1 MPLFMTIVIGIFI
14 INSEL
19 VNAIKTK
26 EDMNRALSW
35 LNISLIS
42 TGNKF
47 SRTCDLP
54 RNAIHESSDISKL
67 DQEIVLG
74 NIEGRS

>member
-1 MPLFMTIVIGIFI
+1 MPLLMTIVIGIFI

-42 TGNKF
+42 TGNEF
-47 SRTCDLP
+47 EDM
-54 RNAIHESSDISKL
+54 
-67 DQEIVLG
+67 
-74 NIEGRS
+74 

>member
-26 EDMNRALSW
+26 KDMNGALSW

-42 TGNKF
+42 TGNEF
-47 SRTCDLP
+47 ED
-54 RNAIHESSDISKL
+54 
-67 DQEIVLG
+67 V
-74 NIEGRS
+74 

>member
-1 MPLFMTIVIGIFI
+1 MHLFMTIVIGVFI

-26 EDMNRALSW
+26 GDMNKALSQ
-35 LNISLIS
+35 LEESLIS
-42 TGNKF
+42 AGKTS
-47 SRTCDLP
+47 SRACDLP
-54 RNAIHESSDISKL
+54 RNTIHKSSDISKL
-67 DQEIVLG
+67 DQEIILG

>member
-1 MPLFMTIVIGIFI
+1 MPLLMTIVIGIFI

-26 EDMNRALSW
+26 DMNRALSW

-42 TGNKF
+42 TGNEF
-47 SRTCDLP
+47 EDM
-54 RNAIHESSDISKL
+54 
-67 DQEIVLG
+67 
-74 NIEGRS
+74 